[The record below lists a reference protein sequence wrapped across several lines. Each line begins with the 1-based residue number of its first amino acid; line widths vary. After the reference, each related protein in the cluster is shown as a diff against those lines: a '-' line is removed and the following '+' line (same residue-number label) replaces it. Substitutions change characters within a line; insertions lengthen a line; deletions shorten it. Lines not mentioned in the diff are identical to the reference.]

1 MTFGTVCISILK
13 GSLMLL
19 PQEIIRTKRNG
30 EQLSELQIQT
40 FVDGLV
46 TGAFNDAQVGAM
58 AMAIFQQGMA
68 VEETVALTKAMMN
81 SGEVLAW
88 REQAAHNVDGPVVD
102 KHSTGGVG
110 DKVSFMLAAIVGA
123 CGAYVPMISG
133 RGLGHTGGTSDKLES
148 IAGFNVEPTIDRFKQ
163 IVAAQKMAII
173 SQTANLAPADKRLY
187 GIRDVTATVESIP
200 LITASILSKKLAAG
214 LDALVMDVKV
224 GNGAMMTDLTKSKEL
239 AQSIVN
245 VANGAGVKTEAI
257 ITDMNQ
263 ILGNTAGNAL
273 EMYETALYLRG
284 DHREARLHEVVVSLA
299 KAMLINTG
307 IASDDKDA
315 LAKINHVLDSGKA
328 AELFDQMIVAL
339 EGPSNFVD
347 NPWQTMTKA
356 NVVVDVKAEQAGF
369 IAGMQTYRIGMSVV
383 ELGGGRTANGQAV
396 DHSVGFD
403 HILPVG
409 TKVEAGQVIARVH
422 AKTAEAAAL
431 ASQQYLAALTMSEQA
446 PEPTPVIYTSIS

>member
-1 MTFGTVCISILK
+1 
-13 GSLMLL
+13 MLL

-30 EQLSELQIQT
+30 ETLSEQQIQT

-46 TGAFNDAQVGAM
+46 TGGFNDAQVGAM

-68 VEETVALTKAMMN
+68 VEETVALTKAMMH

-88 REQAAHNVDGPVVD
+88 RDQPQYNVDGPVVD

-123 CGAYVPMISG
+123 CGAYVPMIAG
-133 RGLGHTGGTSDKLES
+133 RGLGHTGGTVDKLES
-148 IAGFNVEPTIDRFKQ
+148 LAGFTVEPAIERFKE
-163 IVAAQKMAII
+163 IVSKQKVAII
-173 SQTANLAPADKRLY
+173 GQTSNLAPADKRLY
-187 GIRDVTATVESIP
+187 GIRDITATVESIP
-200 LITASILSKKLAAG
+200 LITASILSKKLSAG

-224 GNGAMMTDLTKSKEL
+224 GNGAMMRDLETSSAL

-284 DHREARLHEVVVSLA
+284 DHREERLHEVVVSLA

-307 IASDDKDA
+307 LVANA
-315 LAKINHVLDSGKA
+315 EEAQQKIDWSLDSGAA
-328 AELFDQMIVAL
+328 AELFDKIIVAL
-339 EGPSNFVD
+339 NGPANFVEK
-347 NPWQTMTKA
+347 PWQHMKKA
-356 NVVVDVKAEQAGF
+356 KVVQDIKVPQGGY
-369 IAGMQTYRIGMSVV
+369 IAGMQTYQIGMSIV
-383 ELGGGRTANGQAV
+383 ELGGGRTANGQAI
-396 DHSVGFD
+396 DHTVGLD
-403 HILPVG
+403 EILPVG
-409 TKVEAGQVIARVH
+409 TKVEAGQTVARVH
-422 AKTAEAAAL
+422 SATTEAAEL
-431 ASQQYLAALTMSEQA
+431 ASKQYLAALTVTEQA
-446 PEPTPVIYTSIS
+446 PEPTPVIYKSIS